1 MQPLKAAGVYQITPP
16 VGRPAMASFSSTDC
30 GWKDEWAEVR
40 AAREA
45 RTASKKNTHKGLGA
59 GAKAAAAAAAVVAAP
74 AKAAAAAAAAEK
86 AAEKAA
92 AKEAAKAAAVVAAAA
107 AATAAAEAEAAKKAA
122 YADGSYVSAPQY
134 QPGDVEVSG
143 CGREGVNGTYRRS
156 GLRDGVPCY
165 KRVGGGRHRPA
176 YTLERTTGDTRE
188 WRRTVKVPPW
198 QRPSSAPADPQGRAW
213 RLWAA
218 QHSQAE
224 RPGHRAPGHCLGCSS
239 QPPPNSLAELTAF
252 SHPGGACAL
261 TMASSRTASS
271 RRTPRCRPPTA
282 GPPLSS
288 ARAAHPA

>member
-1 MQPLKAAGVYQITPP
+1 M
-16 VGRPAMASFSSTDC
+16 SFSSTDC

-45 RTASKKNTHKGLGA
+45 RTASKKNIHKGLGA
-59 GAKAAAAAAAVVAAP
+59 GAKAAAAAAAAVAAP

-86 AAEKAA
+86 AAAKAA
-92 AKEAAKAAAVVAAAA
+92 AKEAAKAAAVVAA
-107 AATAAAEAEAAKKAA
+107 AEAAKKAA

-188 WRRTVKVPPW
+188 WRSMLQVLPLA
-198 QRPSSAPADPQGRAW
+198 APQ
-213 RLWAA
+213 
-218 QHSQAE
+218 
-224 RPGHRAPGHCLGCSS
+224 LGS
-239 QPPPNSLAELTAF
+239 
-252 SHPGGACAL
+252 CA
-261 TMASSRTASS
+261 S
-271 RRTPRCRPPTA
+271 
-282 GPPLSS
+282 
-288 ARAAHPA
+288 